1 MIKVKTTDDHV
12 QTTLEGESYLLLN
25 ELAAATA
32 TLMQILIEDC
42 DATAEEAEREI
53 KNSCMIGICFT
64 EHRLKH
70 KTK

>member
-1 MIKVKTTDDHV
+1 MIKVKTTDEHV
-12 QTTLEGESYLLLN
+12 QTTLEGERYLLLN

-32 TLMQILIEDC
+32 TLMRILIEDC
-42 DATAEEAEREI
+42 DATAEETEREI

>member
-1 MIKVKTTDDHV
+1 MIKVKTTDEHV
-12 QTTLEGESYLLLN
+12 QTTLKGESYLLLN

-32 TLMQILIEDC
+32 ALMRILIEDC
-42 DATAEEAEREI
+42 DATAEEAELEI

>member
-1 MIKVKTTDDHV
+1 MIKVKTTDERV

-53 KNSCMIGICFT
+53 KKIAA
-64 EHRLKH
+64 
-70 KTK
+70 